1 MTDRDPQTDAAER
14 RARLFWPG
22 LVLALLGG
30 QVLFTVVTVYL
41 ATMDNSFAV
50 EPDYYQKALHWDGEI
65 AQRRENARLGW
76 TAALEVGD
84 DVSVFDERTLTC
96 RLADA
101 EGRPV
106 EGAAVDLVAFP
117 HSRGSQ
123 RASAVLVE
131 ADAGAYVATLRF
143 RRKGVWEFR
152 IAARQGPNVFTY
164 RETRDVYPPGESRPW
179 RP

>member
-1 MTDRDPQTDAAER
+1 
-14 RARLFWPG
+14 
-22 LVLALLGG
+22 
-30 QVLFTVVTVYL
+30 
-41 ATMDNSFAV
+41 MDGSFAV
-50 EPDYYQKALHWDGEI
+50 EPDYYQKALRWDEVA
-65 AQRRENARLGW
+65 AQHRENARLGW
-76 TAALEVGD
+76 TAAIDVGD

-117 HSRGSQ
+117 HARGSE
-123 RASAVLVE
+123 RASAVLAETESGVY
-131 ADAGAYVATLRF
+131 AATLRF

-152 IAARQGPNVFTY
+152 LAVRRGPNVFTH